1 MKENIVRMLL
11 ASFVAVLLSVGS
23 GCVYTSTYG
32 EVAATFKSQIAKG
45 KTTKVEVLQELGD
58 PDQRIDL
65 GNDQMMFS
73 YIKEVYSYSPNPFTA
88 YTQDLGKINKNTEFW
103 IKFDKNDRV
112 VDFGERPTTKSK
124 KYSM

>member
-11 ASFVAVLLSVGS
+11 ASFVTVLLATGS
-23 GCVYTSTYG
+23 GCVTGTYG
-32 EVAATFKSQIAKG
+32 EVAATFKNQIAKG

-65 GNDQMMFS
+65 GKGQETFS
-73 YIKEVYSYSPNPFTA
+73 YIKEVYSANPFSGL
-88 YTQDLGKINKNTEFW
+88 QDLGKINKNTEFW
-103 IKFDKNDRV
+103 ITFDKNDRV
-112 VDFGERPTTKSK
+112 VNFGERPTTKLK